1 MKWHNLCRKAILR
14 LLYCAISKILATLY
28 YPLHAKHLE
37 SVYTLFIVRITMTDS
52 FESTGLQSLT
62 LKRVI
67 IRKSIKPFHFLC
79 IANLIIDSHHPIR
92 KTLIRNDQSIACSA
106 WFCTRYLVV
115 KIRKNWTA
123 TRILNNWN
131 SMSKKRLR
139 NYKKSK
145 NSTNRKCFVFFVRLL
160 YPFLSS

>member
-1 MKWHNLCRKAILR
+1 MTKKICVARFLTLWLNYIYTQTVKSLKKLNKILFSVPWNSTICVVR
-14 LLYCAISKILATLY
+14 PYCAHCAISKILATLY

-79 IANLIIDSHHPIR
+79 KANLIIDSHHPIR
-92 KTLIRNDQSIACSA
+92 KTLIRNDQSIACPA

-115 KIRKNWTA
+115 KIRKK
-123 TRILNNWN
+123 LNCYQN
-131 SMSKKRLR
+131 
-139 NYKKSK
+139 
-145 NSTNRKCFVFFVRLL
+145 TE
-160 YPFLSS
+160 

>member
-1 MKWHNLCRKAILR
+1 MRGIFFHFVIRLHTHSCSMIPQEILR
-14 LLYCAISKILATLY
+14 KTLFCSRCHEICVVRPYYAYCAISKILATLY

-92 KTLIRNDQSIACSA
+92 ETLIKNDQSIACSG
-106 WFCTRYLVV
+106 
-115 KIRKNWTA
+115 
-123 TRILNNWN
+123 
-131 SMSKKRLR
+131 
-139 NYKKSK
+139 
-145 NSTNRKCFVFFVRLL
+145 
-160 YPFLSS
+160 